1 MNECVFPI
9 QEHET
14 SQNWLLSVYS
24 PSEMTEFSVV
34 SGNFIY
40 IKNLKAL
47 GHVSFMF
54 LHQVPLREPTLV
66 FCFMFAT
73 YFEFRKK
80 STSGTGFL
88 NFNFDSSNGFIKIF
102 VGKYHIPEES
112 DFNDFWQKVCGWER
126 WLASLWNSDTY
137 TVIIVV

>member
-14 SQNWLLSVYS
+14 SQNWLLRVYS
-24 PSEMTEFSVV
+24 SSETTEFSVV

-47 GHVSFMF
+47 GHMSFVF

-80 STSGTGFL
+80 AQVAQGF
-88 NFNFDSSNGFIKIF
+88 
-102 VGKYHIPEES
+102 
-112 DFNDFWQKVCGWER
+112 
-126 WLASLWNSDTY
+126 
-137 TVIIVV
+137 